1 MYSVY
6 VIQSEQNK
14 KYYIGYTSNFENRLQ
29 KHNSGGN
36 ISTKNYR
43 PWKLVY
49 SEMFEDKRAAWLRER
64 QIKSYKGG
72 AAFKK
77 MLGLIIE

>member
-1 MYSVY
+1 MYFVY
-6 VIQSEQNK
+6 IIQSEKNGR
-14 KYYIGYTSNFENRLQ
+14 YYVGYTSCFENRLL

-36 ISTKNYR
+36 ISTKANR

-49 SEMFEDKRAAWLRER
+49 KEEYDNKKDAWLRER

-72 AAFKK
+72 VAFQK
-77 MLGLIIE
+77 IVESVR